1 MLWTAVLTPWAPAL
15 TWSVSTWVLPA
26 IAAAV
31 AVVPVGLAAYKT
43 VTRAPSYRPALRV
56 VEGRRNELTLKPA

>member
-1 MLWTAVLTPWAPAL
+1 MWWTAVLTPWAPAL
-15 TWSVSTWVLPA
+15 TWSVSAWALPV

-31 AVVPVGLAAYKT
+31 AVVPVGLAVYKT
-43 VTRAPSYRPALRV
+43 VTREPVYRPALRV